1 MKNFKLQFF
10 LFFIVSFFLIFLNTQ
25 NVSAQNDKYC
35 SNRYVTLVNPVRG
48 RDLWIDK
55 TNNPIINQYNIVS
68 KNDLTATWLLQY
80 DTLKDESLVDEIKKF
95 GNKQELGVFLEVS
108 SSFANDSRV
117 IYPLNRPWAR
127 PDVIFLSGYTR
138 SERIKL
144 IDKLFSEFKNVYG
157 IYPKSVGAWWI
168 DSYSLNYL
176 KDKYNIKSAL
186 IVADQKI
193 TDHYGVW
200 GQWWGAPYFPSS
212 KNILIPGKANDI
224 VDVGVVQWAQRHPDI
239 AVGDGH
245 LFSNYSFQANDYI
258 RQGLNT
264 SFFKDLTSIYFDC
277 RNEISQITIGL
288 ETGMESVGYLK
299 EYEKQVDYL
308 INYPEVR
315 FVSMS
320 TFADIYRPIFKKLNE
335 YKIYGPKTT
344 WVMTKDSRYN
354 EELGERIDYNNFSY
368 FKDDFV
374 SDENEFLNRRLEDV
388 NRINTNV
395 NYYPVHLII
404 YLVITG
410 LLLYKNK
417 VKEIIFITLFLV
429 LGYYPFLKSYVV
441 DGLAIY
447 YGPVI
452 NNLMFIQIVIVL
464 LVSLIALNKKITSLV
479 YFIALS
485 FGLDYILGVIRYSY
499 LSGVRYVGVMLDPL
513 RFLGVSI
520 SQNFNIIFVNKDFP
534 SHVADSFLKFNFEK
548 IWQNNILSLVIYPS
562 IHIIFGLLLYKLLP
576 KLNKYL
582 RWITIVILLIF
593 MLLFML
599 YIFNLDPRYVIS

>member
-1 MKNFKLQFF
+1 MKKFKLQFF
-10 LFFIVSFFLIFLNTQ
+10 LFFVVGFFLIFLNTQ
-25 NVSAQNDKYC
+25 NVFAQNDKYC

-55 TNNPIINQYNIVS
+55 TNNPIINQYKIVS
-68 KNDLTATWLLQY
+68 KNDLTTTWLLQY
-80 DTLKDESLVDEIKKF
+80 DTLKDNSLVDEIKKF
-95 GNKQELGVFLEVS
+95 NNKQELGVFLEVS
-108 SSFANDSRV
+108 PSFANDSRV
-117 IYPLNRPWAR
+117 IYPINRPWAR

-157 IYPKSVGAWWI
+157 IYPKAVGAWWI

-212 KNILIPGKANDI
+212 KNILIPGKENDVI
-224 VDVGVVQWAQRHPDI
+224 DVGVIQWAQRHPDI

-264 SFFKDLTSIYFDC
+264 NFFKDLTSIYFDC
-277 RNEISQITIGL
+277 RNEIAQITIGL

-308 INYPEVR
+308 KNYPEVK

-320 TFADIYRPIFKKLNE
+320 TFADIYRPIFKNLEE

-354 EELGERIDYNNFSY
+354 EELEERTDYNNFSY
-368 FKDDFV
+368 FKDEFV
-374 SDENEFLNRRLEDV
+374 SDENEFLNRRLEDT
-388 NRINTNV
+388 NKINTNV

-417 VKEIIFITLFLV
+417 VKEIIFITLFLF
-429 LGYYPFLKSYVV
+429 LGYYPLLKSYVV
-441 DGLAIY
+441 DGLTIY
-447 YGPVI
+447 FGPVI
-452 NNLMFIQIVIVL
+452 DNLMYVQIAVVL
-464 LVSLIALNKKITSLV
+464 SVSLIALNKKITNLV

-485 FGLDYILGVIRYSY
+485 FGTDYILGIIRYSY
-499 LSGVRYVGVMLDPL
+499 LAGVRYIGVMLDSL
-513 RFLGVSI
+513 RFLGISI
-520 SQNFNIIFVNKDFP
+520 NQNFNISFINKDFP
-534 SHVADSFLKFNFEK
+534 SHIADSFIGLSYIKIWNNSWVALIVYPISHLIMGYVLYLVIPRLSRYLKF
-548 IWQNNILSLVIYPS
+548 
-562 IHIIFGLLLYKLLP
+562 
-576 KLNKYL
+576 
-582 RWITIVILLIF
+582 IVIVMFAILT
-593 MLLFML
+593 LFLSVYL
-599 YIFNLDPRYVIS
+599 YYLEPRFAN